1 MLEKIDSIIKK
12 IDEIEK
18 KSVNYKNKIIQ
29 KEYEVEALL
38 YEKNKLIKEE
48 SLFNILTQKGI
59 YIFNIDNNSSSSLKK
74 IFGKIVVFYVE
85 NRKYIKSITFNQ
97 EVLKNNIEIEL
108 NVKTYEEILLIS
120 ENLVRRF
127 DYFIK
132 NKNIVILINN
142 LDDDEVIRN
151 LKNEFKNRNNES
163 NIVKNVFSDQYQ
175 INIISS
181 VDDELEKG
189 IDNISSCSVYIT
201 PLKSINH
208 KG

>member
-12 IDEIEK
+12 IDEIDEK
-18 KSVNYKNKIIQ
+18 SLNYENKIIQ
-29 KEYEVEALL
+29 KEYEIEALL
-38 YEKNKLIKEE
+38 YKNSKLIKEE
-48 SLFNILTQKGI
+48 SLFNILTQKRI
-59 YIFNIDNNSSSSLKK
+59 YIFNIDNNSSSLLKK
-74 IFGKIVVFYVE
+74 IFGKIVVFYIE

-97 EVLKNNIEIEL
+97 EVLEKNIEIEL
-108 NVKTYEEILLIS
+108 NVKTYEEILLVS

-127 DYFIK
+127 DYFIE
-132 NKNIVILINN
+132 NKNIVISINN
-142 LDDDEVIRN
+142 LDDDEIIKN

-201 PLKSINH
+201 PLKSVNH

>member
-18 KSVNYKNKIIQ
+18 KSVNYENKIIQ

-38 YEKNKLIKEE
+38 YEKNKLIKKE

-59 YIFNIDNNSSSSLKK
+59 YIFNIDNNSSSSLKR

-85 NRKYIKSITFNQ
+85 NRKYIKSMTFNQ
-97 EVLKNNIEIEL
+97 EMLKNNIEIEL

-142 LDDDEVIRN
+142 LDDDKIIRN

-201 PLKSINH
+201 PLKSINY